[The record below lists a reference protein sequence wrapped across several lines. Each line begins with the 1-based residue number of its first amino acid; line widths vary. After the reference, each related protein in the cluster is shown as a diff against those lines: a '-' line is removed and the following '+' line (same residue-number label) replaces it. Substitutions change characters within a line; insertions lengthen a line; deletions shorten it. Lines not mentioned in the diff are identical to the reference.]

1 MTPPRRLGRTGAES
15 AHRMGLLTWE
25 TSVRLGNYCDQHG
38 KQWLQEGVK
47 VLCVCDNV
55 VRDD

>member
-38 KQWLQEGVK
+38 KPWLQEGVK

-55 VRDD
+55 V